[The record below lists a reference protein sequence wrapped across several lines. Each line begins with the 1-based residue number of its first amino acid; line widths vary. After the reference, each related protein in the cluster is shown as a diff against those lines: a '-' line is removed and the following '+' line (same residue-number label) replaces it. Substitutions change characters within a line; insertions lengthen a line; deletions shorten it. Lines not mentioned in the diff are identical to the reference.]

1 MLQVEGMDGKIK
13 ISGPL
18 KTYLNWPVAL
28 SILVILMNVGVYLI
42 NVKAGTV
49 VSFFAAAYVV
59 IAVVLYFQN
68 RPLLIN
74 ELITFATQYGQIQKN
89 LMKDFI
95 IPYTLVDR
103 EGKVIWMNREFSR
116 ITGKDKG
123 FRRSI
128 TSILSEVTV
137 EVLPT
142 QEEPCWPRKKTLTRK
157 ERLKE

>member
-18 KTYLNWPVAL
+18 KTYLNWRVAL

-42 NVKAGTV
+42 DVKAGTV

-95 IPYTLVDR
+95 IPYTLVDLY
-103 EGKVIWMNREFSR
+103 EKVFWMNRQFS
-116 ITGKDKG
+116 
-123 FRRSI
+123 
-128 TSILSEVTV
+128 
-137 EVLPT
+137 
-142 QEEPCWPRKKTLTRK
+142 
-157 ERLKE
+157 